1 MKGKTPKVKNMG
13 SPVHIKLDAYEAVVG
28 KKDLLSSEINLLK
41 ISQSVSNYKKLRIEE
56 LSKKELIRKRMME
69 IKKNITKI
77 QNLLPILK
85 LPKILQKENPFIEI
99 ESENES
105 IEIDLSKSKEI
116 DIESQLKE
124 IQAKLEKLQEY

>member
-41 ISQSVSNYKKLRIEE
+41 ISQSVSNYKKPRIEE